1 MITRYLFVITLFA
14 VIGAGSQ
21 LRAETANAEQP
32 PPIIIKPETLVVEPA
47 APEEDQNIQPAFNN
61 ALSIEL
67 AQVKIGVSMG
77 FAGSYVRVFGD
88 RRDPDTDVIITIE
101 GPKKDVTIWKKERIM
116 GAWVNRYS
124 MRVKDVPAYYQYALS
139 APLTKTSIEG
149 IVTERNIETAA
160 YISNLDAEISA
171 EQQKEKFV
179 KSLINQK
186 IEQELFFTEPENF
199 TFLNDHFFKVHFRIP
214 PSALTG
220 EYVIKSF
227 LIKDGKIVQRDE
239 DTLVIEQIG
248 ANAFINNAAKEYSL
262 IYALICIAFAM
273 FSGWLISVIKVKP

>member
-1 MITRYLFVITLFA
+1 MTKRRIFALIFSFIAITGNDV
-14 VIGAGSQ
+14 
-21 LRAETANAEQP
+21 RAETSIEAPPSSIVIKPDKVVVQP
-32 PPIIIKPETLVVEPA
+32 PPSQP
-47 APEEDQNIQPAFNN
+47 DQNIKPAFNN

-88 RRDPDTDVIITIE
+88 RRDPDTDIIITIE

-139 APLTKTSIEG
+139 APLTKKSIES
-149 IVTERNIETAA
+149 VVAERNIEKTA
-160 YISNLDAEISA
+160 YINSLDTKISA
-171 EQQKEKFV
+171 KQPKEQFV

-186 IEQELFFTEPENF
+186 IEQELFFTESEKF

-220 EYVIKSF
+220 EYVIKS
-227 LIKDGKIVQRDE
+227 LLVKDGEVIQRDE
-239 DTLVIEQIG
+239 DTLIIEQVG
-248 ANAFINNAAKEYSL
+248 TNAFINNAAKEYSL
-262 IYALICIAFAM
+262 IYALICITFAM